1 MSRRSTPPMYFGFGE
16 VLEAQKGDR
25 VSVDP

>member
-25 VSVDP
+25 GLG